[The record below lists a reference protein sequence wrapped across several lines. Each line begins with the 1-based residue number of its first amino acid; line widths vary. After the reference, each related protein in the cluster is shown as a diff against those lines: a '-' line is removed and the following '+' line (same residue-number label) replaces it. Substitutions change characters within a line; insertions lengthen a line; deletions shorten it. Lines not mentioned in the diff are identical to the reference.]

1 MSAAEGLES
10 QMTGGKREGGDIS
23 CTLREAGVRA
33 CQQSLPGA
41 QQWVRSM
48 AHGFLPVLDVFLQR
62 RMVVGEAACGQ
73 SHGTGRMQS

>member
-62 RMVVGEAACGQ
+62 SAPLEGGWW
-73 SHGTGRMQS
+73 